1 MMWFNMFGN
10 RYDVI
15 SSEELNI
22 SIETDV
28 LDSIVE
34 DIDDILDD
42 IEAIQ
47 LLKKMGIDMRV
58 QYIVD
63 KSLWETETFI

>member
-1 MMWFNMFGN
+1 MIGN

-15 SSEELNI
+15 SSEELNMC
-22 SIETDV
+22 IETDV
-28 LDSIVE
+28 LDSIVD

-47 LLKKMGIDMRV
+47 LLKKIGISMRV
-58 QYIVD
+58 QYMVD
-63 KSLWETETFI
+63 NSLWETDKFIYYGN